1 MNTLVTGGKGM
12 LGSHI
17 GYGLKPSIDELNL
30 LNYKDLLYYIRENN
44 ITNVIHCAA
53 KVGGLKYNIDHN
65 ADMIMENVE
74 MNNNVLKASIECDV
88 KKIVSVLSTCVF
100 PADTTQPFHYENI
113 HQGFPHI
120 SNYGYAYAKRM
131 LLVSSLAIRNQY
143 GLDCMTIIPS
153 NMFGAR
159 DNFIL
164 DECHV
169 IPALIRKAYESTDGN
184 LVVGGTGIA
193 RREFLYA
200 KDGARVIE
208 WMMENYDNEEPLIV
222 SPATDISILEVAEII
237 ANRFDLDICFD
248 QSFPDGQ
255 LTRRSDSSL
264 FDSLG
269 TGIELTNFYDAL
281 HETIDWFI
289 LNVDKLY
296 TCGRMKA

>member
-1 MNTLVTGGKGM
+1 
-12 LGSHI
+12 
-17 GYGLKPSIDELNL
+17 
-30 LNYKDLLYYIRENN
+30 
-44 ITNVIHCAA
+44 
-53 KVGGLKYNIDHN
+53 
-65 ADMIMENVE
+65 
-74 MNNNVLKASIECDV
+74 
-88 KKIVSVLSTCVF
+88 
-100 PADTTQPFHYENI
+100 
-113 HQGFPHI
+113 
-120 SNYGYAYAKRM
+120 
-131 LLVSSLAIRNQY
+131 
-143 GLDCMTIIPS
+143 MTIIPS

-193 RREFLYA
+193 RREFLYV

-208 WMMENYDNEEPLIV
+208 WMMENYDNKEPLIV

-296 TCGRMKA
+296 TCGRTKA